1 MTANAIKRKVK
12 ANVYWLITKFRQLSE
27 CFPNDSGVKWVKKYQ
42 PKNENLTGSVNP
54 SIYHIALIGHAETHA
69 DVKEVLASYQ
79 TSLKNGLIGLNFS
92 NLCLSC
98 FTPPVCLGLKK
109 KNNFRVEQFNTS
121 CKKLAI
127 VATLLYVRRRRLW
140 ITYSSNRNICTITKR
155 LLENLK

>member
-27 CFPNDSGVKWVKKYQ
+27 CFPNGSGMKWVKKYQ

-79 TSLKNGLIGLNFS
+79 TSLKNGLIRLNCF

-109 KNNFRVEQFNTS
+109 KKQFPS
-121 CKKLAI
+121 
-127 VATLLYVRRRRLW
+127 
-140 ITYSSNRNICTITKR
+140 
-155 LLENLK
+155 

>member
-27 CFPNDSGVKWVKKYQ
+27 CFPKDSGVKWVKKYQ
-42 PKNENLTGSVNP
+42 LENENLTGSVNP
-54 SIYHIALIGHAETHA
+54 SIYHIALIGHV

-109 KNNFRVEQFNTS
+109 KKQFPSRT
-121 CKKLAI
+121 
-127 VATLLYVRRRRLW
+127 V
-140 ITYSSNRNICTITKR
+140 
-155 LLENLK
+155 